1 MTENESNTSCQK
13 QPLGRLLWVGLGGVL
28 LLVLVFVVAWQFG
41 RAARFGPQH
50 GMVLQSPEPAMD
62 FKLMS
67 HLEQEVSLKDFR
79 GEIVLLYFGY
89 TVCPDVCPTTLAE
102 VHKAL
107 DLLGDQADEVN
118 FLMLSVDPERDTTEV
133 MAEYLP
139 HFDRRFIG
147 LIGSP
152 DKILEISTH
161 FGIHYDRREADSAL
175 GYLVDHTATITLI
188 DRKGHPRL
196 VFPYGIKAAE
206 LAADIR
212 YVLGR

>member
-1 MTENESNTSCQK
+1 MA
-13 QPLGRLLWVGLGGVL
+13 
-28 LLVLVFVVAWQFG
+28 VV
-41 RAARFGPQH
+41 RAAAVLHDIGIREAERKH
-50 GMVLQSPEPAMD
+50 GSSAG
-62 FKLMS
+62 KY
-67 HLEQEVSLKDFR
+67 QEVEGPPIARRILEK
-79 GEIVLLYFGY
+79 
-89 TVCPDVCPTTLAE
+89 
-102 VHKAL
+102 
-107 DLLGDQADEVN
+107 
-118 FLMLSVDPERDTTEV
+118 LSVDPERDTTEV